1 MRFNCL
7 RQWLP
12 SPPGAQTHVCSPRTV
27 TRRPRTPHVS
37 HVLPLL
43 PRALPAPRGAE
54 CDRST
59 VAARLRSTLH
69 FAADL
74 MCAAAASSSTSSEGL
89 ERRTGCAQ
97 TFLQPTPSR
106 ADLPPPP
113 PGVALTPASA
123 PAGFL
128 LQDDHADQPLRVVY
142 GRDHLGRARAASPAP
157 GGWAPPSPS
166 RS

>member
-1 MRFNCL
+1 MRFNSL
-7 RQWLP
+7 LEWLP
-12 SPPGAQTHVCSPRTV
+12 VAPLAQTHVCSPRKV
-27 TRRPRTPHVS
+27 SGGAMSPPLS
-37 HVLPLL
+37 HVLYVL
-43 PRALPAPRGAE
+43 PCALPAPRGAGVL
-54 CDRST
+54 RST
-59 VAARLRSTLH
+59 VAARLSSALH

-128 LQDDHADQPLRVVY
+128 VQDDHVDQHLRVIH
-142 GRDHLGRARAASPAP
+142 GRDHLGRARPPSPAP
-157 GGWAPPSPS
+157 GGLA
-166 RS
+166 